1 MTRFNHV
8 LAAGLTASLLLAAPA
23 TAQSDGPITLLVG
36 YAAGGSAD
44 FAARVVAP
52 ELGERLGRTVVVEN
66 ATGASGMIALQNLI
80 NGGTDGSTLY
90 YGGFDTVAVPMVNKS
105 VAIDWQAE
113 TIPVGRT
120 AITSMTIAVP
130 ASSPFA
136 TLGDLVAAAKAEP
149 DTLTYGSPG
158 IGSAQHFVGE
168 MVSSAAEITL
178 VHAPYQGGSQVANDL
193 LAGMLDSAVLTT
205 STALPFINDGQV
217 RALAVTSSERSAA
230 LPDVPALG
238 EADGFQGMA
247 LPLFQGLF
255 VKSGTSDEVVA
266 ELSAAVVDLAADPD
280 VVSRLAESGFVAAP
294 LEAQPF
300 AAFIREQQDVYAAI
314 IQGANISVE

>member
-1 MTRFNHV
+1 MTNLKRLFALGV
-8 LAAGLTASLLLAAPA
+8 AVSALCIPA
-23 TAQSDGPITLLVG
+23 LAQSDGTITLLVG
-36 YAAGGSAD
+36 YSAGGSAD

-80 NGGTDGSTLY
+80 NGGTDGSILY

-105 VAIDWQAE
+105 VGIDWKVE
-113 TIPVGRT
+113 TIPLGRT
-120 AITSMTIAVP
+120 AITSMAITVP
-130 ASSPFA
+130 AASPYM
-136 TLGDLVAAAKAEP
+136 TLEDFVAAAKAEP

-168 MVSSAAEITL
+168 MVSSVGDITL
-178 VHAPYQGGSQVANDL
+178 VHAPYQGGAQVATDL
-193 LAGMLDSAVLTT
+193 LAGLLDSAVLTT

-217 RALAVTSSERSAA
+217 RALAVTSSERSPA

-238 EADGFQGMA
+238 EIAGFQGVA

-255 VKSGTSDEVVA
+255 VKAGTSPEIVA
-266 ELSAAVVDLAADPD
+266 EFSAAIADLVNDPE
-280 VVSRLAESGFVAAP
+280 VIARLAESGFVAAP
-294 LEAQPF
+294 LEAEPF
-300 AAFIREQQDVYAAI
+300 AAFIGEQQAIYASI
-314 IQGANISVE
+314 IDGAQISVE